1 MSAPL
6 FLGPGLVAR
15 TIEVERAD
23 VAWVRYVVEA
33 HDGLANLHG
42 DKDGTITL
50 VTTPGMLDELDRLI
64 GDLSREIALRVRV
77 STVTT

>member
-6 FLGPGLVAR
+6 YVGPGLVSR
-15 TIEVERAD
+15 TIEVARAD

-42 DKDGTITL
+42 DKDGTVTL
-50 VTTPGMLDELDRLI
+50 VTTPSMVAELDRLI
-64 GDLSREIALRVRV
+64 ADLEDEIGLRVR
-77 STVTT
+77 SDP

>member
-6 FLGPGLVAR
+6 FVGPGLVSR
-15 TIEVERAD
+15 TISVDRAD
-23 VAWVRYVVEA
+23 VTRLRYVVEA

-50 VTTPGMLDELDRLI
+50 VTTPGMLEELDRLI
-64 GDLSREIALRVRV
+64 GDLQAEIGLRVRAED
-77 STVTT
+77 

>member
-6 FLGPGLVAR
+6 FVGPGLVSR
-15 TIEVERAD
+15 TVEVDRAD

-50 VTTPGMLDELDRLI
+50 VTTPGMLGALDRLLDDLKSEI
-64 GDLSREIALRVRV
+64 GLRVCAQ
-77 STVTT
+77 